1 MRNIEFN
8 IQKQIFEWANMSI
21 RKYPELKLLNASLNG
36 VKLTSKVAGARAK
49 QGGMKKGFP
58 DLFLPVARKGF
69 HGLFI
74 ELKRDEN
81 KILNIKKGVVSKEQH
96 DWIDELNKQG
106 YLAVVCYGFDSA
118 VCVIAEYLK

>member
-1 MRNIEFN
+1 MILLQTDINQFIYVIIILKVFIMRNIEFN

-49 QGGMKKGFP
+49 QSGMKKGFP
-58 DLFLPVARKGF
+58 DLFLPVARKGH

-74 ELKRDEN
+74 ELK
-81 KILNIKKGVVSKEQH
+81 
-96 DWIDELNKQG
+96 
-106 YLAVVCYGFDSA
+106 
-118 VCVIAEYLK
+118 

>member
-36 VKLTSKVAGARAK
+36 VKLASKVAGVKAK
-49 QGGMKKGFP
+49 QSGMKKGFP
-58 DLFLPVARKGF
+58 DLFLPVARKGH

-74 ELKRDEN
+74 ELKRNSNEAL
-81 KILNIKKGVVSKEQH
+81 KIKKGVVSKEQQ

>member
-49 QGGMKKGFP
+49 QSGMKKDSLICF
-58 DLFLPVARKGF
+58 
-69 HGLFI
+69 
-74 ELKRDEN
+74 
-81 KILNIKKGVVSKEQH
+81 
-96 DWIDELNKQG
+96 
-106 YLAVVCYGFDSA
+106 YLLLEKDIMACLLS
-118 VCVIAEYLK
+118 

>member
-58 DLFLPVARKGF
+58 DLFLPVARKGH

-74 ELKRDEN
+74 ELKRN
-81 KILNIKKGVVSKEQH
+81 SKEALKISQG
-96 DWIDELNKQG
+96 IDFKRCL
-106 YLAVVCYGFDSA
+106 C
-118 VCVIAEYLK
+118 